1 MVSLYVL
8 KRCECGL
15 GSPVCFRV
23 PPVFSC
29 VSGAFPSFVAAVC
42 RVWWFVVSSF
52 PVCLS
57 PFSSVSWSS
66 PVRVSSLGWCSSS
79 SSVLVFVSGSPVPL
93 TCRVGSAD
101 PAAVS
106 SLVSVLRSARDS
118 GAFVRLATRSGW
130 SSSEW
135 FCGVMESHDA
145 LAAEV
150 RRREIASLESALTC
164 LSEPIPAPADERAAR
179 VAELKEKLEALAY
192 QRADLEDELELAE
205 ADRDLP
211 DWEYYGFSSPE
222 DYVPGRG
229 CGVVG
234 CCVSPDEEE

>member
-1 MVSLYVL
+1 M
-8 KRCECGL
+8 
-15 GSPVCFRV
+15 
-23 PPVFSC
+23 
-29 VSGAFPSFVAAVC
+29 A
-42 RVWWFVVSSF
+42 SF

-57 PFSSVSWSS
+57 PLSSVSWSS

-79 SSVLVFVSGSPVPL
+79 SSVLVFVAGSPVPL
-93 TCRVGSAD
+93 SCRVGSAD
-101 PAAVS
+101 PVEVS
-106 SLVSVLRSARDS
+106 SLVAILRSARDS
-118 GAFVRLATRSGW
+118 GALVRLATRSGW

-150 RRREIASLESALTC
+150 RRREIASLEAALTC
-164 LSEPIPAPADERAAR
+164 LSEPIPAPEPVAVPWWVVDRAAR
-179 VAELKEKLEALAY
+179 IEELRDALEANRYKAAELS
-192 QRADLEDELELAE
+192 DELDLLES
-205 ADRDLP
+205 DRDLP

-234 CCVSPDEEE
+234 CCVDPDEEEGA